1 MSKVTKI
8 WLIIATSLVIIGGIL
23 FVVGMTGKNWDFKK
37 LSTEKYET
45 NFSMVN
51 DTFKNISIK
60 VDTADISFVHAEDGM
75 CKVVCYEPEKVKHLV
90 TVTDETLTIDVVD
103 TRQWYEHIGIMME
116 SPRITIYLPE
126 KEYESFFIE
135 GSTGDVEMLNELRVG
150 SIEISVSTGDISL
163 QNITAEDLK
172 LSVSTGAITITSV
185 KCDGDIKVKVDT
197 GKTTFDRVRST
208 GLYSTGST
216 GDVIMSNVIAAELLS
231 IERSTG
237 DVRFEGCDAGEILI
251 KTSTGDIVGDLLS
264 EKVFFAQTDTGKIEV
279 PETITGGRCEI
290 NTSTG
295 NIKVEIITADGVCQ

>member
-1 MSKVTKI
+1 MSKVMKI

-23 FVVGMTGKNWDFKK
+23 FAVGMTGKNWDFKK

-45 NFSMVN
+45 NFSMIN
-51 DTFKNISIK
+51 ETFNNISIK
-60 VDTADISFVHAEDGM
+60 VNTADISFVYAEDGM

-90 TVTDETLTIDVVD
+90 TVTDETLTINVVD
-103 TRQWYEHIGIMME
+103 TRQWYDHIGIMMD
-116 SPRITIYLPE
+116 SPRLTIYLPE

-135 GSTGDVEMLNELRVG
+135 GSTGDVEMLSELRTG
-150 SIEISVSTGDISL
+150 SIDISVSTGDITL
-163 QNITAEDLK
+163 QNITAKDMK
-172 LSVSTGAITITSV
+172 LAVSTGAITITSV

-197 GKTTFDRVRST
+197 GKTTLDRIRST

-216 GDVIMSNVIAAELLS
+216 GDVNMSNVIVAELLS

-237 DVRFEGCDAGEILI
+237 DVRFEGCDAGEISI
-251 KTSTGDIVGDLLS
+251 KTSTGDIVGNLLS
-264 EKVFFAQTDTGKIEV
+264 DKVFFAQTDTGKIDV
-279 PETITGGRCEI
+279 PKTTDGGKCEI